1 MRSISK
7 FSFVSFS
14 SDRRAFLFRLNIL
27 QIMAPETATFDSLLH
42 STVQMMLVETAR
54 VVITTKRQRRIVLIL
69 SVCSLCLPVCLSPDV
84 LLFGLVL
91 VSVPSSAV
99 NILPLIAIVVVVVAV
114 VVELPNATT
123 STRLR

>member
-1 MRSISK
+1 MP
-7 FSFVSFS
+7 V
-14 SDRRAFLFRLNIL
+14 
-27 QIMAPETATFDSLLH
+27 TATSDSFLL
-42 STVQMMLVETAR
+42 STEQMMLPETAR
-54 VVITTKRQRRIVLIL
+54 VVNTTKRQRRIVLIL

-84 LLFGLVL
+84 MLFGLVL

-99 NILPLIAIVVVVVAV
+99 KILPPIAIVVVVVAV